1 MDLVALDTPSE
12 ENDQSWV
19 TGDLMK
25 IWLSDLDNANIGLSH
40 YKQYLLRIIVRHF
53 QFISSFNK
61 SALRVDKYRA
71 TH

>member
-1 MDLVALDTPSE
+1 MQNVKLQKKQISFQGFQLDFQSAVEFCVLRKMDLVALDTPSE

-40 YKQYLLRIIVRHF
+40 YK
-53 QFISSFNK
+53 
-61 SALRVDKYRA
+61 
-71 TH
+71 

>member
-1 MDLVALDTPSE
+1 LQNVKLQKKQISFQGFQLDFQSAVEFCVLRKMDLVALDTPSE

-40 YKQYLLRIIVRHF
+40 YK
-53 QFISSFNK
+53 
-61 SALRVDKYRA
+61 
-71 TH
+71 